1 MAYQPIDNKTVLNS
15 TLFTYISSGGPDY
28 YLKHETSDND
38 QPWDILKHAYD
49 HIPNG
54 DRYTLF
60 LNQLYTNYFL
70 LDLNMLSKKKS
81 CIVSFY
87 TTKEFSFSLTRFGNK
102 PKDVHGDVYRSPRAS
117 LWGVGNVHNLEAYFE
132 NYPDDKVLY
141 FQFYIYKPTTYQ
153 YFIDLE
159 VIDPDAIEYFIPK
172 QSTGLLDKVDQI
184 FICYE
189 PTQFWS
195 NEPYIIQD
203 NNNLTILCDG
213 VL

>member
-1 MAYQPIDNKTVLNS
+1 MAYQPIDNKTVLNT

-54 DRYTLF
+54 DRYTL
-60 LNQLYTNYFL
+60 
-70 LDLNMLSKKKS
+70 
-81 CIVSFY
+81 
-87 TTKEFSFSLTRFGNK
+87 SFSLTRFGNK

-159 VIDPDAIEYFIPK
+159 VIDPDVIEYFIPK

-195 NEPYIIQD
+195 SESYIIQD

>member
-1 MAYQPIDNKTVLNS
+1 MAYQPIDNKTRLNTS
-15 TLFTYISSGGPDY
+15 LFTYISSGGPDY
-28 YLKHETSDND
+28 YLARETSDND
-38 QPWDILKHAYD
+38 QPWEIIKHAYD
-49 HIPNG
+49 NIPNG

-60 LNQLYTNYFL
+60 LNHLYTNYFL

-159 VIDPDAIEYFIPK
+159 VIDPELMLYFIPK
-172 QSTGLLDKVDQI
+172 NYTGLKDKVDRI
-184 FICYE
+184 FVCGELIA
-189 PTQFWS
+189 FKDS
-195 NEPYIIQD
+195 ISRDIQD
-203 NNNLTILCDG
+203 INNNQILCNG
-213 VL
+213 IL

>member
-1 MAYQPIDNKTVLNS
+1 MAYQPIDNKTRLNTS
-15 TLFTYISSGGPDY
+15 LFTYISSGGPDY
-28 YLKHETSDND
+28 YLARETSDND
-38 QPWDILKHAYD
+38 QPWEIIKHAYD
-49 HIPNG
+49 NIPNG

-60 LNQLYTNYFL
+60 LNHLYTNYFL

-159 VIDPDAIEYFIPK
+159 VLDPELMLYFIPK
-172 QSTGLLDKVDQI
+172 NYTGLKDKVDRI
-184 FICYE
+184 FVCGELIA
-189 PTQFWS
+189 FKDS
-195 NEPYIIQD
+195 ILRDIQD
-203 NNNLTILCDG
+203 INNNQILCNG
-213 VL
+213 IL